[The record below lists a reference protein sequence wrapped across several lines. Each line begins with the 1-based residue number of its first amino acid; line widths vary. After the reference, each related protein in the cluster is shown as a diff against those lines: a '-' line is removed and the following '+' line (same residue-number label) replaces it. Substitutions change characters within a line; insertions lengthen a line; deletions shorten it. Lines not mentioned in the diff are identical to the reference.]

1 MKFNSKKIDISKYIV
16 YIIFV
21 LCLII
26 FGIWLKGSFFSLSN
40 LLNITRQAGAV
51 SVMAIGMVFV
61 IGLGHID
68 LSIGSVVAVS
78 SLITAY
84 ILRDTGNPVLA
95 VIVAIGFGA
104 IVGLFN
110 GLCVTTIG
118 MPAFL
123 TTLGSQA
130 ILTGIAMWISATK
143 AVPIT
148 HKGFLFWF
156 GSGTIGQV
164 PILLLWA
171 VGATVIGYI
180 VLNNTSYGRKI
191 LATGG
196 NATSAKY
203 SGVRVNKITVLAFI
217 YNGCLAAIA
226 GTLYAGRAHSARWDF
241 GSGVEMNVI
250 AAVVLG
256 GTRMIGGIGTLRG
269 CLLGTLL
276 LTMVSNS
283 LILLGISVYWEKVF
297 IGAIIIIGTAV
308 SAMQAMRASRTSAK
322 KKGAA

>member
-1 MKFNSKKIDISKYIV
+1 MQFNSKKIDVSKYIV

-68 LSIGSVVAVS
+68 LSIGSVVALS

-110 GLCVTTIG
+110 GLCVTIIG

-164 PILLLWA
+164 PILLFWA
-171 VGATVIGYI
+171 VGATVVGYI

-256 GTRMIGGIGTLRG
+256 GTAMSGGTGSAIGALIGSFLIMMIDNGLVIGGLGVAQQTFMRG
-269 CLLGTLL
+269 
-276 LTMVSNS
+276 
-283 LILLGISVYWEKVF
+283 
-297 IGAIIIIGTAV
+297 IIIILAV
-308 SAMQAMRASRTSAK
+308 ALSEIGRMKKRA
-322 KKGAA
+322 

>member
-156 GSGTIGQV
+156 GFGTIGQV

-256 GTRMIGGIGTLRG
+256 GTAMSGGTGSAIGALIGSFLIMMIDNGLVIGGLGVAQQTFMRG
-269 CLLGTLL
+269 
-276 LTMVSNS
+276 
-283 LILLGISVYWEKVF
+283 
-297 IGAIIIIGTAV
+297 IIIILAV
-308 SAMQAMRASRTSAK
+308 ALSEIGRMKKRA
-322 KKGAA
+322 

>member
-256 GTRMIGGIGTLRG
+256 GTAKSGGTGSVIGALIGSFLIMMIDNGLVIGGLGVAQQTFMRG
-269 CLLGTLL
+269 
-276 LTMVSNS
+276 
-283 LILLGISVYWEKVF
+283 
-297 IGAIIIIGTAV
+297 IIIILAV
-308 SAMQAMRASRTSAK
+308 ALSEIGRMKKRA
-322 KKGAA
+322 

>member
-1 MKFNSKKIDISKYIV
+1 MQFNSKKIDISKYIV

-68 LSIGSVVAVS
+68 LSIGSVVALS

-110 GLCVTTIG
+110 GLCVTAIG

-164 PILLLWA
+164 PILLFWA
-171 VGATVIGYI
+171 VGATVVGYI

-203 SGVRVNKITVLAFI
+203 SGVRVNKITVLAFV

-256 GTRMIGGIGTLRG
+256 GTAMSGGTGSAIGALIGSFLIMMIDNGLVIGGLGVAQQTFMRG
-269 CLLGTLL
+269 
-276 LTMVSNS
+276 
-283 LILLGISVYWEKVF
+283 
-297 IGAIIIIGTAV
+297 IIIILAV
-308 SAMQAMRASRTSAK
+308 ALSEIGRMKKRA
-322 KKGAA
+322 